1 VISPNLPQGLKTAYS
16 LLMAINFD
24 CSNIP
29 ERPSKFSSPKD
40 GAVFITAR
48 SLFLN
53 ETVSSHF
60 DPTWSPN
67 AAWDF
72 GTYTTNLRIDAKT
85 LNSWRGKSVL
95 DVGGGASLFLEEV
108 TTAYGIDVTNL
119 DLNIGGRVDQ
129 LDGGLTL
136 DAAKRQR
143 LGFTPHEAVSSKSYI
158 KKDSMRATWSGCGVR
173 SRQIS

>member
-1 VISPNLPQGLKTAYS
+1 
-16 LLMAINFD
+16 
-24 CSNIP
+24 
-29 ERPSKFSSPKD
+29 
-40 GAVFITAR
+40 
-48 SLFLN
+48 LFLN

-136 DAAKRQR
+136 DAAKRQ
-143 LGFTPHEAVSSKSYI
+143 EAGI
-158 KKDSMRATWSGCGVR
+158 HTAR
-173 SRQIS
+173 SRQQQKLYQKTLCAQPGVAVV